1 MAVIDVVKWNAAPDE
16 FIWKF
21 PSDEL
26 STGTR
31 LIVSASQEAL
41 VIIGGEVSALFGPG
55 THILDTQNI
64 PVLRNLINIPFGGQ
78 TPYSAEVW
86 FVQKTSPLNLL
97 WGTQDPIPLL
107 DPKYQVPIPVRCFGQ
122 FGVMISDFQRFY
134 LKLVGTHNVFN
145 TVMLCDYFKG
155 MVQTKIK
162 SLVAARI
169 TSSKC
174 SVFEINQHL
183 DTLSSE
189 ITLDM
194 SADFA
199 EFGVSLVNFYIQ
211 SVNFP
216 QDDPA
221 VTALRESLAKRA
233 DMSILGY
240 NYTQERSFDVLQGA
254 AQNEGMAG
262 TFAGAGIGL
271 GLGAAVGGAIG
282 PAVNQTT
289 AGIINTSAPD
299 CKCVS
304 CNAQLTPG
312 MNFCPR
318 CGALQ
323 QLSCCGKNLPS
334 DTNFCPVCGKKLKK
348 DEE

>member
-21 PSDEL
+21 PSDQL

-31 LIVSASQEAL
+31 LIVSAAQEAL
-41 VIIGGEVSALFGPG
+41 VVIGGNVSEPFQAG
-55 THILDTQNI
+55 THVLDTQNI
-64 PVLRNLINIPFGGQ
+64 PILRNLINIPFGGQ

-86 FVQKTSPLNLL
+86 FIQKTSPLNLL

-107 DPKYQVPIPVRCFGQ
+107 DPKFQVPIPVRCFGQ
-122 FGVMISDFQRFY
+122 FGVKIEDSKNFF
-134 LKLVGTHNVFN
+134 LKLIGTHDIFN
-145 TVMLCDYFKG
+145 TAMLCDYFKG

-162 SLVAARI
+162 SLVASRI
-169 TSSKC
+169 TALKC

-183 DTLSSE
+183 DELSNQ
-189 ITLDM
+189 ITAEM
-194 SADFA
+194 APDFA

-211 SVNFP
+211 SINFP

-221 VTALRESLAKRA
+221 VISLRESLAKRA
-233 DMSILGY
+233 DMTILGY

-271 GLGAAVGGAIG
+271 GLGTAVGGAIG

-289 AGIINTSAPD
+289 ANIINTSAPSRN
-299 CKCVS
+299 CIS
-304 CNAQLTPG
+304 CNAPLSAD

-318 CGALQ
+318 CGAAQ
-323 QLSCCGKNLPS
+323 QLSCCGKVLPP
-334 DTNFCPVCGKKLKK
+334 DTNFCPVCGKRLKK
-348 DEE
+348 SEE

>member
-1 MAVIDVVKWNAAPDE
+1 MAVIDVVKWNAEPDE
-16 FIWKF
+16 FIWKYS
-21 PSDEL
+21 SDQL
-26 STGTR
+26 SAGTR
-31 LIVSASQEAL
+31 LIVSATQEAL
-41 VIIGGEVSALFGPG
+41 VVIGGEVSEPFTAG

-64 PVLRNLINIPFGGQ
+64 PVLRHLVNIPFGGQ

-107 DPKYQVPIPVRCFGQ
+107 DPKFQIPVPVRCFGQ
-122 FGVMISDFQRFY
+122 FGVKIEDSKKFY
-134 LKLVGTHNVFN
+134 LKLVGTHNIFN
-145 TVMLCDYFKG
+145 TAMLCDYFKG

-162 SLVAARI
+162 SLVASKI
-169 TSSKC
+169 TMSKC

-183 DTLSSE
+183 NELSAE
-189 ITLDM
+189 ISNDM
-194 SADFA
+194 ANDFA

-221 VTALRESLAKRA
+221 IVSLRESLAKRA
-233 DMSILGY
+233 DMTILGY

-271 GLGAAVGGAIG
+271 GLGAAVGGAVG
-282 PAVNQTT
+282 TAVNQTT
-289 AGIINTSAPD
+289 ANIINTSAPSLN
-299 CKCVS
+299 CIK
-304 CNAQLTPG
+304 CNAQLEPG
-312 MNFCPR
+312 MNFCPQ
-318 CGALQ
+318 CGTAQ
-323 QLSCCGKNLPS
+323 QLSCCGKILPS
-334 DTNFCPVCGKKLKK
+334 ETNFCPVCGKKLKG
-348 DEE
+348 